1 MSVELTHIPRKLKE
15 TPPPNAGGLSF
26 PALLHLYETMVA
38 QDTRIVFDSTRPLA
52 DEFWN
57 LIDGDRT
64 VAEIGELLALQFDF
78 TLEPATF
85 LPFADEMVKAGLI
98 TLS

>member
-1 MSVELTHIPRKLKE
+1 MPVELTQIPRKLKE

-26 PALLHLYETMVA
+26 PALLHLYETMVV
-38 QDTRIVFDSTRPLA
+38 QDTRVVFDSTRPLA

-57 LIDGDRT
+57 LIDGERT
-64 VAEIGELLALQFDF
+64 VAEIGKLLALQFNF

>member
-1 MSVELTHIPRKLKE
+1 MPAELTHTPRKLKE

-26 PALLHLYETMVA
+26 PALLQLYETMVA
-38 QDTRIVFDSTRPLA
+38 QDSRIVFDSARPLA

-57 LIDGDRT
+57 LIDGQRSL
-64 VAEIGELLALQFDF
+64 AEIGELLALQFDF

-85 LPFADEMVKAGLI
+85 LPFADEMAKAELI
-98 TLS
+98 ALS